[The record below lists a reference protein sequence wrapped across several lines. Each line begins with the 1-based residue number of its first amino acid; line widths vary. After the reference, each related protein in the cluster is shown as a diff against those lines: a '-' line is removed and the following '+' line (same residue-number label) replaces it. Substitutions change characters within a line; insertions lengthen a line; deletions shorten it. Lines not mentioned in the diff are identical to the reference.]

1 MISKVNQLDTTRVY
15 KNSKFRECSLFR
27 DQGDSSGKLKKRGKR
42 TTEKQRSG
50 NAVFLTCRIAASNAY
65 PVLENI
71 VYKSFMFFVT
81 KVIRL
86 NRSDSF

>member
-1 MISKVNQLDTTRVY
+1 MFIVQRP
-15 KNSKFRECSLFR
+15 E
-27 DQGDSSGKLKKRGKR
+27 SSGKLKKRGKR

-71 VYKSFMFFVT
+71 VYKRFMFFVT